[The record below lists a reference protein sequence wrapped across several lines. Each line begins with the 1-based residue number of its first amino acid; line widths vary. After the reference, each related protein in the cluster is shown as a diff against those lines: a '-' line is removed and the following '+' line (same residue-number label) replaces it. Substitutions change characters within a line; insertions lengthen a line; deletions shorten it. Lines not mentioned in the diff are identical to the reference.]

1 MSNRDN
7 TAQKRKLI
15 VGTRGSALA
24 LVQADMVERFLGEKF
39 PEIEIIRNVIS
50 TTGDR
55 RTDVPLSEVAKVDGV
70 FDKGIFTKE
79 LEIALEAGEIDLAV
93 HSLKDVPTVLPEEF
107 EICSVLER
115 APVNDIL
122 ITKEEGG
129 LEGLK
134 QGATVATSSVRRQ
147 KMLQWLRPDLKLVDI
162 RGNVPTRL
170 RKLAESDTVDAI
182 VLAEAGLMRLGY
194 DALGEMQTEAGSV
207 YGAMIDPEKFLP
219 AAGQG
224 CVGIEVRKG
233 DAATIACV
241 QEICHQPTF
250 TRITAER
257 EFLRLL
263 DGGCHTPVG
272 VATQLFGDKILMEG
286 IVFPEGEVAAE
297 PYQSEASGNADQPL
311 KVAAELFAGLSI

>member
-1 MSNRDN
+1 MGEEK
-7 TAQKRKLI
+7 KRLI
-15 VGTRGSALA
+15 VGTRGSDLA
-24 LVQADMVERFLGEKF
+24 LVQADMVEKLLRERF
-39 PEIEIIRNVIS
+39 PDTEIIRNVIS

-55 RTDVPLSEVAKVDGV
+55 RTDVPLSEVAKVEGV
-70 FDKGIFTKE
+70 FNKGVFTKE

-122 ITKEEGG
+122 VTKKEGG
-129 LEGLK
+129 LDGLK
-134 QGATVATSSVRRQ
+134 EGATVATSSVRRQ
-147 KMLQWLRPDLKLVDI
+147 KMLLWMRPDLKLVDI

-182 VLAEAGLMRLGY
+182 ILAEAGLIRLGY
-194 DALGEMQTEAGSV
+194 DALGEMQTAAGSV

-224 CVGIEVRKG
+224 CVGIEVRKD
-233 DAATIACV
+233 DAHTIACV
-241 QEICHQPTF
+241 KEICHQPTF

-286 IVFPEGEVAAE
+286 IVFSEGEVMTD
-297 PYQSEASGNADQPL
+297 PYHSEASGNADQPL